1 MVEKMRVLNYDI
13 CVLGAGPAGIAAAIA
28 ARRMGAR
35 VLLVER
41 DGVLG
46 GMSTA
51 GMLNTWC
58 GDAYS
63 SVYSYI
69 CEKTTKRFG
78 KRLIYSPEE
87 LKLLYINMI
96 EENGIDLL
104 LHTLVTG
111 VVNEGGTIRSV
122 RVHCKSGEM
131 LIEAKTFI
139 DCTGDGDVA
148 TLSGVPFDKGREDG
162 LMQPMTVQFTVCGVD
177 ETRAL
182 YANVQTPE
190 LKAKMQEYLA
200 DGRVSFPV
208 GLLILLEAIEPHT
221 AFVNMTNVINV
232 DGTNVFDQ
240 TQAEIRARKQ
250 IPQIVRFLRENV
262 PGYEECYLIASAAY
276 AGARET
282 RRINGAYTITADDV
296 QSGRRFDDWIVDGAL
311 YPFGIHNPSG
321 KAVRDENCP
330 KDTLKRYTIPYGY
343 FTPVGM
349 KNLLMAG
356 RCISGDHYAL
366 SRYRVMPI
374 CFAMG
379 EGVGTCAAIA
389 LRDGISPT
397 SFDTEKI
404 KEVQTVIRSAENYG
418 GNCGETPISV

>member
-1 MVEKMRVLNYDI
+1 MKTLTYDI

-35 VLLVER
+35 VLIVER
-41 DGVLG
+41 DGVPG

-69 CEKTTKRFG
+69 CRRTTKRFG
-78 KRLIYSPEE
+78 ERLIYSPEE
-87 LKLLYINMI
+87 LKVLLINMI
-96 EENGIDLL
+96 EESGVDLL
-104 LHTLVTG
+104 LHSFVTG
-111 VVNEGGTIRSV
+111 VENDGGTV
-122 RVHCKSGEM
+122 REVRIHTKSGEIA
-131 LIEAKTFI
+131 IEAKIFI

-148 TLSGVPFDKGREDG
+148 ALSGVPFDKGRSDG
-162 LMQPMTVQFTVCGVD
+162 LMQPMSVEFTVCGVD

-182 YANVQTPE
+182 YADVQTPE

-232 DGTNVFDQ
+232 DGTDVFDR
-240 TQAEIRARKQ
+240 TKAEIAARKQ

-262 PGYEECYLIASAAY
+262 PGYEECYVIASAAY

-296 QSGRRFDDWIVDGAL
+296 QSGRQFEDWIVDGAL
-311 YPFGIHNPSG
+311 YPFGIHNPNG
-321 KAVRDENCP
+321 KVERDENAP
-330 KDTLKRYTIPYGY
+330 EDTKKRYSIPYSC

-349 KNLLMAG
+349 INLLVAG

-366 SRYRVMPI
+366 SSYRVMPI

-389 LRDGISPT
+389 LRDGVSPT
-397 SFDTEKI
+397 AFDTEHI
-404 KEVQTVIRSAENYG
+404 KEAQELIRKG
-418 GNCGETPISV
+418 VMG

>member
-1 MVEKMRVLNYDI
+1 MQTLNYDI
-13 CVLGAGPAGIAAAIA
+13 CVLGAGPAGIAAAIS
-28 ARRMGAR
+28 ARRMGAS
-35 VLLVER
+35 VLLIER
-41 DGVLG
+41 DGVPG

-63 SVYSYI
+63 SIYSHI
-69 CEKTTKRFG
+69 CERTTKRFG
-78 KRLIYSPEE
+78 DRLIYSPEE
-87 LKLLYINMI
+87 LKVLLINMI
-96 EENGIDLL
+96 DESGVDLL
-104 LHTLVTG
+104 LHSFVTG
-111 VVNEGGTIRSV
+111 TIVEDGTVKEV
-122 RVHCKSGEM
+122 RIHTKSGE
-131 LIEAKTFI
+131 IGIVAKTFI

-148 TLSGVPFDKGREDG
+148 AMSGVPFDKGRDDG

-221 AFVNMTNVINV
+221 AFVNMTNVIGV

-240 TQAEIRARKQ
+240 TRAEIEARRQ

-262 PGYEECYLIASAAY
+262 PGYEECYVIASAAY

-282 RRINGAYTITADDV
+282 RRIKGKYTLTATDV
-296 QSGRRFDDWIVDGAL
+296 QTGATFEDWIADGAL
-311 YPFGIHNPSG
+311 YPFGIHNPTG
-321 KAVRDENCP
+321 KVDRDENCP
-330 KDTLKRYTIPYGY
+330 EDTKKRYAIPYGCI
-343 FTPVGM
+343 TPVGM
-349 KNLLMAG
+349 KNLLVAG

-366 SRYRVMPI
+366 SSYRVMPI

-379 EGVGTCAAIA
+379 EGAGTVAAVA
-389 LRDGISPT
+389 LRDDLEPT
-397 SFDTEKI
+397 NLDMEHI
-404 KEVQTVIRSAENYG
+404 KEVQELIKKGLY
-418 GNCGETPISV
+418 

>member
-1 MVEKMRVLNYDI
+1 MVLKDGYVMKTLNYDI

-28 ARRMGAR
+28 ARRMGAK
-35 VLLVER
+35 VLLIDR
-41 DGVLG
+41 DGVPG

-69 CEKTTKRFG
+69 CKHTTKRFG
-78 KRLIYSPEE
+78 ERLIYSPEE
-87 LKLLYINMI
+87 LKTLLINMI
-96 EENGIDLL
+96 DAAGIDLL
-104 LHTLVTG
+104 LHSFATG
-111 VVNEGGTIRSV
+111 VINRGGTVSEV
-122 RVHCKSGEM
+122 RIHTKSGEIA
-131 LIEAKTFI
+131 IEAKIFI
-139 DCTGDGDVA
+139 DCTGDGDIA
-148 TLSGVPFDKGREDG
+148 ALAGVPFDKGRDDG

-177 ETRAL
+177 ESRAL
-182 YANVQTPE
+182 YADVQTPE

-240 TQAEIRARKQ
+240 TRAEIEARRQ

-262 PGYEECYLIASAAY
+262 PGYEECYVIASAAY

-282 RRINGAYTITADDV
+282 RRIKGRYTLTATDV
-296 QSGRRFDDWIVDGAL
+296 QSGATFEDWIVDGAL

-321 KAVRDENCP
+321 NVDRDENCP
-330 KDTLKRYTIPYGY
+330 EDTKKRYAIPYGC

-366 SRYRVMPI
+366 SSYRVMPI

-397 SFDTEKI
+397 EFDETRI
-404 KEVQTVIRSAENYG
+404 KEAQKLVKNGVM
-418 GNCGETPISV
+418 